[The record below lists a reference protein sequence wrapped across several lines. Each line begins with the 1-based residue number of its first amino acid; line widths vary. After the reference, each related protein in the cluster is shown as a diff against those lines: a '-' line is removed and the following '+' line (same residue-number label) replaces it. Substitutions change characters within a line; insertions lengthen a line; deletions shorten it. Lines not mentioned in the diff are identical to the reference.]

1 MDRCFM
7 LPFNSEDLPNE
18 YYDIVIIGSGIA
30 GLYAAHKASRGG
42 HKIALV
48 TKKRIKDS
56 NTGEAQG
63 GIAAALEVND
73 SPELHYKDTLQAGAG
88 LCDREAVSVLVNEGA
103 LRVRELI
110 ELGVEFDR
118 NKGSID
124 LSREGAH
131 SHNRILH
138 AHGDATGAEIQRT
151 LANVVHV
158 SGKVEIFVEHF
169 VVDLLIKNNRCY
181 GVLMCGPNSELKILR
196 SSSVVLATGGLGKL
210 YSLSTNPEVAT
221 GDGVAIAYRAGA
233 EVMDMEFV
241 QFHPTTLVHEKAMGF
256 LISEAVRGEGAF
268 LINKNG
274 ERFMPRYHKLA
285 ELGPRDIVARAII
298 SEMDATKSNCV
309 FLTVKHLSAEVIKT
323 KFPNI
328 VRTCLEC
335 GIDITK
341 ELVPVAPAAHYMMGG
356 VKTDL
361 DGQTSI
367 DGLYACGEVACQGV
381 HGANRL
387 ASNSLLDGLVYGYRA
402 VNKIM
407 RGIKTKKYKN
417 ICFRCDGC
425 PTEHS
430 GNSDIINFE
439 ELRSRIQSVLTQN
452 AGPVRNETGLAKAL
466 SFFEGRSGL
475 PSCIEADISVLE
487 TCNMLTVGE
496 LVVHAALM
504 RKESRGGHYRE
515 DFPFESKLWRRHI
528 IMRKCM

>member
-181 GVLMCGPNSELKILR
+181 GVLMCGPN
-196 SSSVVLATGGLGKL
+196 
-210 YSLSTNPEVAT
+210 
-221 GDGVAIAYRAGA
+221 
-233 EVMDMEFV
+233 
-241 QFHPTTLVHEKAMGF
+241 
-256 LISEAVRGEGAF
+256 
-268 LINKNG
+268 
-274 ERFMPRYHKLA
+274 
-285 ELGPRDIVARAII
+285 
-298 SEMDATKSNCV
+298 
-309 FLTVKHLSAEVIKT
+309 
-323 KFPNI
+323 
-328 VRTCLEC
+328 
-335 GIDITK
+335 
-341 ELVPVAPAAHYMMGG
+341 
-356 VKTDL
+356 
-361 DGQTSI
+361 
-367 DGLYACGEVACQGV
+367 
-381 HGANRL
+381 
-387 ASNSLLDGLVYGYRA
+387 
-402 VNKIM
+402 
-407 RGIKTKKYKN
+407 
-417 ICFRCDGC
+417 
-425 PTEHS
+425 
-430 GNSDIINFE
+430 
-439 ELRSRIQSVLTQN
+439 
-452 AGPVRNETGLAKAL
+452 
-466 SFFEGRSGL
+466 
-475 PSCIEADISVLE
+475 
-487 TCNMLTVGE
+487 
-496 LVVHAALM
+496 
-504 RKESRGGHYRE
+504 
-515 DFPFESKLWRRHI
+515 
-528 IMRKCM
+528 